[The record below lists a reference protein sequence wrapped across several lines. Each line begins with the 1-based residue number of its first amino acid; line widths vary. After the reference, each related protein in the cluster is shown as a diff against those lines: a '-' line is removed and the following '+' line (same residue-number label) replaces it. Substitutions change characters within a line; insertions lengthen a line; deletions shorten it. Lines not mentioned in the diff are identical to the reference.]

1 MGSPSRYSAR
11 LIIGLVVAITLDTAA
26 QLLWKAAVSGL
37 PETTTLSGAVLAALH
52 QPLFLGVGV
61 LLLTQM
67 VNWLKVLDHADLSFA
82 QPITALSYVSVTLLS
97 VLLLGEKIGGLQ
109 ILGIGFM
116 LVGVWFISR
125 TDPVTRP
132 GEAESR

>member
-1 MGSPSRYSAR
+1 MGSQSRFPAK
-11 LIIGLVVAITLDTAA
+11 LIIGLAVAIALDTAV
-26 QLLWKAAVSGL
+26 QLLWKTAVSGL
-37 PETTTLSGAVLAALH
+37 PATATLWGTVLAALH
-52 QPLFLGVGV
+52 QPLFIVV
-61 LLLTQM
+61 VALLLSQM

-82 QPITALSYVSVTLLS
+82 QPITALSYISVTLLS

-125 TDPVTRP
+125 TDHVTRP
-132 GEAESR
+132 DEPDSP